1 MTNKMVASSF
11 LWKFVERGSAQIF
24 SLSVQIIL
32 ARLLAPDDFG
42 TLAVLLV
49 FVNISNVLIQKGFAT
64 SLVQKQ
70 HIEDID
76 INTIFVTSELLSI
89 ILYVVLWIVAPIV
102 ENIYATPNLSSY
114 LRIISIS
121 LFAGSFYSIE
131 NSLLIR
137 NMEFKKMFFSSFI
150 STLISGVLAIVLAY
164 IGMGCWALIWQ
175 NVVQQFLL
183 SVLSFGF
190 CRWKIKICWNKKSFD
205 ELFGFG
211 SNVLL
216 AEILYTSVENVRT
229 LIIGAKYSSE
239 NLAYYDRGQTYP
251 STAMRS
257 IYDTIGSVL
266 LSVFSKEQNNIVEL
280 KLAAEKAL
288 GFSFFWIS
296 PCFIGF
302 ALIAEQFTELLLTE
316 KWLPCVPYMRVF
328 CIYQLGILPYCIL
341 RNILYSVGK
350 SKESLY
356 LEIVKSALSL
366 CAVIIGMKIGVFYI
380 ALFSTLAVWIATFF
394 YGIEVNKY
402 LEFDLKLLLDDFVR
416 TILCC
421 FVMSA
426 AVLFVNKMIPGLIAK
441 IIIDIVT
448 GIVAYILASVLFKV
462 AFFYDSINAAKDIIK
477 GKL

>member
-1 MTNKMVASSF
+1 MVASSF

-190 CRWKIKICWNKKSFD
+190 CRWKIKIC
-205 ELFGFG
+205 L
-211 SNVLL
+211 
-216 AEILYTSVENVRT
+216 
-229 LIIGAKYSSE
+229 
-239 NLAYYDRGQTYP
+239 
-251 STAMRS
+251 
-257 IYDTIGSVL
+257 
-266 LSVFSKEQNNIVEL
+266 NN
-280 KLAAEKAL
+280 
-288 GFSFFWIS
+288 
-296 PCFIGF
+296 
-302 ALIAEQFTELLLTE
+302 
-316 KWLPCVPYMRVF
+316 
-328 CIYQLGILPYCIL
+328 
-341 RNILYSVGK
+341 N
-350 SKESLY
+350 
-356 LEIVKSALSL
+356 
-366 CAVIIGMKIGVFYI
+366 
-380 ALFSTLAVWIATFF
+380 
-394 YGIEVNKY
+394 
-402 LEFDLKLLLDDFVR
+402 
-416 TILCC
+416 
-421 FVMSA
+421 
-426 AVLFVNKMIPGLIAK
+426 
-441 IIIDIVT
+441 
-448 GIVAYILASVLFKV
+448 
-462 AFFYDSINAAKDIIK
+462 
-477 GKL
+477 